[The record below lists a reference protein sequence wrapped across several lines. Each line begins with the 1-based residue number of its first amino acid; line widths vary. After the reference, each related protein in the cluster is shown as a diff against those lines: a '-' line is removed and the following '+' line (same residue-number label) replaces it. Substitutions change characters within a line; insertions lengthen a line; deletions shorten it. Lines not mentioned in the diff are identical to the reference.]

1 MGLFSRVRPKLKA
14 LPKAKEN
21 FNGWLK
27 CEGCEELI
35 HQKDLESSLQC
46 CPKCDH
52 HYRLSAKARI
62 ASLVDPDTFRVLF
75 GKIQPVDSLHFVDTD
90 SYKNRIKAAQKKS
103 GGKDAVVTGVG
114 MIRSLPVALAALD
127 FGFMGGSM
135 GSVMGE
141 KLTRL
146 IEHAADKGLPLVIVS
161 ASGGARMQES
171 FLSLMQ
177 MAKTASALNRLSER
191 GLPFISVLTDPTS
204 GGVTASFAALG
215 DLIIAEPK
223 ALICF
228 AGPRV
233 IEQTIKQTLPEGAQR
248 SEFLLK
254 HGMIDRIVPRN
265 ELQSTLAILIDY
277 LTNNERQKTKRI
289 SSDQLVS
296 SLKELIST
304 ADEKN

>member
-1 MGLFSRVRPKLKA
+1 MGLFSRVKPKLQA

-21 FNGWLK
+21 FNGWQK

-35 HQKDLESSLQC
+35 HQKDLEKNLQC

-52 HYRLSAKARI
+52 HYRLSAKVRI
-62 ASLVDPDTFRVLF
+62 ATLTDPDSFKELF
-75 GKIQPVDSLHFVDTD
+75 GEIQPVDALHFVDTE
-90 SYKNRIKAAQKKS
+90 SYKNRIKAAQKRS
-103 GGKDAVVTGVG
+103 GAKDAVVTGIG
-114 MIRSLPVALAALD
+114 MIRSHPVALAALD
-127 FGFMGGSM
+127 FDFMGGSM

-146 IEHAADKGLPLVIVS
+146 IEHAAEKGLPLVIVS

-177 MAKTASALNRLSER
+177 MAKTASALNKLSER
-191 GLPFISVLTDPTS
+191 GLPFISVLTHPTS

-215 DLIIAEPK
+215 DVIIAEPK

-254 HGMIDRIVPRN
+254 HGMIDRIVPRSK
-265 ELQSTLAILIDY
+265 LQGTLATLLEY
-277 LTNNERQKTKRI
+277 LTGNGKQATRI
-289 SSDQLVS
+289 SSQELVS
-296 SLKELIST
+296 SLKQLINT